1 MLKIDGFSLLEAVPP
16 EFVDAPLKQYQ
27 PPRKLPGTVFQGFPM
42 NSSRAIFTDIFSANF
57 AKTISSS
64 VRKALKFDDSAL
76 HSGNSGTR
84 QRTWSCISV
93 EFRGKASVGL
103 KLLYIREAEVSR
115 RKCLATID
123 TATTITKILDLASQT
138 RQGHHVHI
146 RPPSSRPHALMRASC
161 QATLQTAPTFMAIST
176 RPNGITVACTL

>member
-16 EFVDAPLKQYQ
+16 EFVDASLKQYQ
-27 PPRKLPGTVFQGFPM
+27 PPRELPGTVFQGFPM

-57 AKTISSS
+57 AKTIFSS

-84 QRTWSCISV
+84 QRIWSCISV

-103 KLLYIREAEVSR
+103 KLFYIREAEASR

-123 TATTITKILDLASQT
+123 TANRENFGRVADAAWAPRTHPSSF
-138 RQGHHVHI
+138 
-146 RPPSSRPHALMRASC
+146 PSSRAYARILPGNSA
-161 QATLQTAPTFMAIST
+161 
-176 RPNGITVACTL
+176 NGTHFHGYKYKAKWHYCSMYIVAC